1 MTSNLAREIHERRVR
16 FNWKLA
22 QQAKLARE
30 MRHFKD
36 VQAAEERKNQPQPQP
51 SGPDALTK
59 QLMRLPREVF
69 ARPQWKIIARQI
81 CAKYNVDFDE
91 VCSERRHKHLVL
103 IRHEIFYRL
112 KVDLQMSYPQIAEK
126 FNKDHTT
133 ILHGVRKHAA
143 RLSLEMP

>member
-1 MTSNLAREIHERRVR
+1 MTDLAREIHERRQR

-22 QQAKLARE
+22 QQARLSRE
-30 MRHFKD
+30 MRHLKQE
-36 VQAAEERKNQPQPQP
+36 VKLPPPPPPA
-51 SGPDALTK
+51 GPDALTK
-59 QLMRLPREVF
+59 QLMRLPRSVF
-69 ARPQWKIIARQI
+69 ARPQWKMIARQV
-81 CAKYNVDFDE
+81 CAKHGVDFDE
-91 VCSERRHKHLVL
+91 VCSDRRIKRLVL

>member
-1 MTSNLAREIHERRVR
+1 MTDLAREIHERRKR

-30 MRHFKD
+30 MRQMKE
-36 VQAAEERKNQPQPQP
+36 ALAEYELKSRPQPKP
-51 SGPDALTK
+51 AGPDAFTK
-59 QLMRLPREVF
+59 QLMKLPREVF
-69 ARPQWKIIARQI
+69 ARPQWKILAKQI
-81 CAKYNVDFDE
+81 CAKYGVDFDE

-112 KVDLQMSYPQIAEK
+112 KVDLQMSYPAIGEK

-133 ILHGVRKHAA
+133 ILHGVRKHAE

>member
-1 MTSNLAREIHERRVR
+1 MTSSLAREIHERRQR

-22 QQAKLARE
+22 QQAKIASAKRQ
-30 MRHFKD
+30 MKQT
-36 VQAAEERKNQPQPQP
+36 QAAAEAPPP
-51 SGPDALTK
+51 PPAPVCPDALTK

-91 VCSERRHKHLVL
+91 VFSDRRHKHLVL

-133 ILHGVRKHAA
+133 VLHGVRKHAA